1 MNAEEE
7 CEELLTLTK
16 LEVLSLI
23 ATRADL
29 HEGPEGV
36 RHFLREVYRHP
47 GLGTRKLAQKVGLPL
62 PVAVAVRKEL
72 ERVGICKGKGGI
84 RLSECGR
91 TFVEQK
97 MGLRVPTSFL
107 CQRCAGSGIEIP
119 QEVETIKQRMLPYFK
134 MRGPPDTRIDQAFAT
149 PETSLKRALFAFEHD
164 CIEGRHIIFL
174 GDGDLT
180 SLPIALFGSARR
192 LTVLDIDPRVGRII
206 EQFNQENSTE
216 IEFVR
221 HDLRNCIPEHLRTQY
236 DVILTDPPYTLPG
249 ADLFLSRSLECLIL
263 EISGSIFLS
272 FAAQS
277 PENALKLHAI
287 FVAKE
292 LIIQQIMLGFN
303 IYEGARIIG
312 SRSNFYLLMTAPS
325 RREIPPHKYEGKLYT
340 GEIRETF
347 RIYRCK
353 CGAEIEV
360 GASSSIPTIEALKT
374 HGCPTCGAKK
384 GFRMMSRVQIDPP
397 SENK

>member
-7 CEELLTLTK
+7 CEELLSLTEF
-16 LEVLSLI
+16 EVLSLI
-23 ATRADL
+23 AIRSDL

-36 RHFLREVYRHP
+36 RHFLREVYRYP
-47 GLGTRKLAQKVGLPL
+47 GLGTRKVAQKVGLPL
-62 PVAVAVRKEL
+62 PVAVAVRNEL
-72 ERVGICKGKGGI
+72 ERIGLCRGKGGI

-97 MGLRVPTSFL
+97 MGIRVRTNFL
-107 CQRCAGSGIEIP
+107 CPRCMGSGMIIP
-119 QEVETIKQRMLPYFK
+119 HEVETIKQQMLPYFK
-134 MRGPPDTRIDQAFAT
+134 MRGPPNTTIDQAFAT
-149 PETSLKRALFAFEHD
+149 PETSLKRAIFVCEHD
-164 CIEGRHIIFL
+164 CIEGRQIIFL

-180 SLPIALFGSARR
+180 SLPITLFGGARR
-192 LTVLDIDPRVGRII
+192 LTVLDIDPRVGRIL

-216 IEFVR
+216 IEFVL

-236 DVILTDPPYTLPG
+236 DVVLTDPPYTLPG
-249 ADLFLSRSLECLIL
+249 ADLFLLRSLECLKSDT
-263 EISGSIFLS
+263 SGSIFLS
-272 FAAQS
+272 FVVQS
-277 PENALKLHAI
+277 PENALKLHTI
-287 FVAKE
+287 FVEKE
-292 LIIQQIMLGFN
+292 LIIQQIIPGFN

-312 SRSNFYLLMTAPS
+312 SRSNFYHLVTAPS
-325 RREIPPHKYEGKLYT
+325 RREIAPQKYEGKLYT

-353 CGAEIEV
+353 CNAEIEV

-384 GFRMMSRVQIDPP
+384 GFRMMSRVPFDPP